1 VSRTCGMAIFKQMK
15 YLFNK
20 TFLNHN
26 INSIYEGAYRLKD
39 FVGLPD
45 TDFDG
50 GPFLELVHSADYI
63 ESIKRC
69 CQNSDTLAEIELTP
83 VSYKAACLAV
93 GLTIKASEQG
103 DFALTRPPGHHAFR
117 EKASGFC
124 LFNNIAIA
132 AVKLANEGK
141 KVFILDIDGH
151 HGDGTQAIFYKDPRV
166 FYCSIHQQ
174 NVYPFTG
181 TFMEIGK
188 GDGLGKNLNIPIP
201 ENSGEKDF
209 LKAVDKAIDT
219 AHKFGADIIG
229 VSAGFD
235 GFRKDRILN
244 LMYSYHAFYECG
256 YRLRKQFKQVFA
268 VLEGGYH
275 EDLKM
280 CADMFVE
287 GVNNGAKPSRIKWN
301 PDLSVG

>member
-1 VSRTCGMAIFKQMK
+1 MK

-20 TFLNHN
+20 TFLDHN
-26 INSIYEGAYRLKD
+26 IGSVYEGGYRLEA
-39 FVGLPD
+39 FEGITD

-50 GPFLELVHSADYI
+50 EQFLELVHTREYI
-63 ESIKRC
+63 DQIKQSC
-69 CQNSDTLAEIELTP
+69 ENGETMAEVKLAP

-93 GLTIKASEQG
+93 GLSVLATEDN
-103 DFALTRPPGHHAFR
+103 DFALIRPPGHHAFR
-117 EKASGFC
+117 DKASGFC

-132 AVKLANEGK
+132 ATKLANDGK

-151 HGDGTQAIFYKDPRV
+151 HGDGTQAIFYDDPRV

-174 NVYPFTG
+174 NSYPYTG
-181 TFMEIGK
+181 TFMEVGS
-188 GDGLGKNLNIPIP
+188 GAGLGQTLNIPIA

-209 LKAVDKAIDT
+209 LKAVDKAIET
-219 AHKFGADIIG
+219 AKKVDADIIA

-235 GFRKDRILN
+235 GFRKDRLLD
-244 LMYSYHAFYECG
+244 LMYSYHSFYECG
-256 YRLRKQFKQVFA
+256 YRLRKNFKNVFA

-280 CADMFVE
+280 CTDMFLD
-287 GVNNGAKPSRIKWN
+287 GVNKGAKPSKIKWN